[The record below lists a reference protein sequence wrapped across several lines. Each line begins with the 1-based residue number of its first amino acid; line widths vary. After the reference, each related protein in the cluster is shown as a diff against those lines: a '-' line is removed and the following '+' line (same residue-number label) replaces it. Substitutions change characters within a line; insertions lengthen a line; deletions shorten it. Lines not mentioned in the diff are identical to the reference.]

1 MLFDLLSIRARGAR
15 RAVKRAGE
23 ILMTGAD
30 AIDDTS
36 DDHERKEAELL
47 AQDRDAARVSTA
59 DVHRLTARELVANLV
74 EEDVVRPVP
83 EHRILVHEPSGE
95 PFDSIHQLG
104 IFHRGWKAARD
115 ALEGGES

>member
-1 MLFDLLSIRARGAR
+1 MR
-15 RAVKRAGE
+15 RAGE

-30 AIDDTS
+30 AIEDTS
-36 DDHERKEAELL
+36 NDHERLEEELL

-59 DVHRLTARELVANLV
+59 DIHRLTARELVANLV

-95 PFDSIHQLG
+95 AFDSIQQLG

-115 ALEGGES
+115 ADEDGEP